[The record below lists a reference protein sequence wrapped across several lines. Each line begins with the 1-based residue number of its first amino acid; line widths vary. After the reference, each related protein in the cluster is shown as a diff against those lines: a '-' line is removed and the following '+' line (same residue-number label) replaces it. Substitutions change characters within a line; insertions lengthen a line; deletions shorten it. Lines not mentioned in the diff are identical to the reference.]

1 MSRYWKA
8 ALPFLL
14 AAVIILAAASRPV
27 VLHIGFPCDSYWNV
41 PGENYYTF
49 IDAAIEKFE
58 AEHPNVKVEYT
69 SGIRVEDYT
78 EWLSGQ
84 YLLGQEPDVMVILP
98 ENLVIFSDTASLREL
113 DPFMKQDPEADL
125 SGFYPAAL
133 QAGADKG
140 KQYALPLECVPQ
152 MMFINKTLLQKEHI
166 RIPDNDWTW
175 DEFYS
180 LCEQL
185 TRDTDGDG
193 IVDQFGVYVMNS
205 CGITKRLMRF
215 ANACTGHMYG
225 NIGQVSC
232 LMSTL
237 MGGVSGSAVAD
248 ASMECRILGPEMTR
262 LGYDRGW
269 SAAINGLSGL
279 IVATIPPS
287 MGLIIYGTV
296 GEVSIGRLFMAG
308 WVPGVLMC
316 VLLML
321 AVTWSA
327 RRFGY
332 KPEHDHPA
340 PLSEILKALLDSIW
354 AILFPVLLIVLIRFG
369 IMSPTESGSFACA
382 YALLVGTVFY
392 HELTWESLLQTLR
405 DSVKDI
411 TVITIILAFS
421 GVFGYGIVFDNIT
434 VTIANALLGITSNSA
449 ILLLLV
455 VVFLLICGMFM
466 ETTVIALIL
475 TPILLPVMRS
485 IGVNEVVFGMI
496 MMTTVTFG
504 VMTPPVGTAL
514 YAVSD
519 IMECPIEETFK
530 KGWPFYLAIVC
541 VILFMIFFP
550 QAVLFLPNLVYGA

>member
-1 MSRYWKA
+1 MKYLFSTLLIACVSVLMSAQPKLNLNTGSIDFEWQQEEDGW
-8 ALPFLL
+8 
-14 AAVIILAAASRPV
+14 
-27 VLHIGFPCDSYWNV
+27 HISCIKIDGKQIPA
-41 PGENYYTF
+41 PKGYYTVLY
-49 IDAAIEKFE
+49 IDRNPAKDLVDQDLEGKDFTFYPSKAEMLPDGTLKFS
-58 AEHPNVKVEYT
+58 H
-69 SGIRVEDYT
+69 
-78 EWLSGQ
+78 
-84 YLLGQEPDVMVILP
+84 
-98 ENLVIFSDTASLREL
+98 SLRFGDVEAIWKV
-113 DPFMKQDPEADL
+113 DPLFPSDIKVDMKVRL
-125 SGFYPAAL
+125 ST
-133 QAGADKG
+133 
-140 KQYALPLECVPQ
+140 
-152 MMFINKTLLQKEHI
+152 N
-166 RIPDNDWTW
+166 
-175 DEFYS
+175 
-180 LCEQL
+180 
-185 TRDTDGDG
+185 
-193 IVDQFGVYVMNS
+193 
-205 CGITKRLMRF
+205 
-215 ANACTGHMYG
+215 
-225 NIGQVSC
+225 
-232 LMSTL
+232 
-237 MGGVSGSAVAD
+237 GS
-248 ASMECRILGPEMTR
+248 
-262 LGYDRGW
+262 
-269 SAAINGLSGL
+269 
-279 IVATIPPS
+279 
-287 MGLIIYGTV
+287 
-296 GEVSIGRLFMAG
+296 VSIAT
-308 WVPGVLMC
+308 P
-316 VLLML
+316 
-321 AVTWSA
+321 TN
-327 RRFGY
+327 
-332 KPEHDHPA
+332 DHPA

-530 KGWPFYLAIVC
+530 KGWPFYLAIVG

>member
-98 ENLVIFSDTASLREL
+98 EDFVIFSDTASLREL

-193 IVDQFGVYVMNS
+193 IVDQFGVY
-205 CGITKRLMRF
+205 
-215 ANACTGHMYG
+215 
-225 NIGQVSC
+225 
-232 LMSTL
+232 
-237 MGGVSGSAVAD
+237 
-248 ASMECRILGPEMTR
+248 
-262 LGYDRGW
+262 
-269 SAAINGLSGL
+269 
-279 IVATIPPS
+279 
-287 MGLIIYGTV
+287 
-296 GEVSIGRLFMAG
+296 
-308 WVPGVLMC
+308 
-316 VLLML
+316 
-321 AVTWSA
+321 
-327 RRFGY
+327 
-332 KPEHDHPA
+332 
-340 PLSEILKALLDSIW
+340 
-354 AILFPVLLIVLIRFG
+354 
-369 IMSPTESGSFACA
+369 
-382 YALLVGTVFY
+382 
-392 HELTWESLLQTLR
+392 
-405 DSVKDI
+405 
-411 TVITIILAFS
+411 
-421 GVFGYGIVFDNIT
+421 
-434 VTIANALLGITSNSA
+434 
-449 ILLLLV
+449 
-455 VVFLLICGMFM
+455 
-466 ETTVIALIL
+466 
-475 TPILLPVMRS
+475 
-485 IGVNEVVFGMI
+485 EVVFGMI

-530 KGWPFYLAIVC
+530 KGWPFYLAIVG